1 VVLVSRRGYIM
12 TQTRTEA
19 KSISWVVT
27 FPQENMIVRRPSLKR
42 ICQGNA
48 DLAELMSY
56 FLFEASKETA
66 RQGIDPEQVRSVT
79 LYRTQEDVLY
89 GIDYNTSRK
98 SLSKN
103 ISKLEQLGFLKA
115 ISLQHAYVVFVEN
128 IQQALALFSQ
138 ERQKPHAKL
147 LLPPTAICVRGQSCG
162 NCMQPCV
169 ITDCVNLPNDCVDLL
184 NDCVS
189 LPNDC
194 VDLPNDCVDLP
205 SPLCTF
211 TQSNITPDPASQ
223 ADAIHL
229 EDAARYNRHNKDII
243 RDSNRECGGEADAI
257 TTTPSLS
264 SPVHQSSLFLPQKD
278 HQSSGKHKGNT
289 PKMQKERKIIKDAE
303 KDAEKLPE
311 KPASD
316 APATVKAFLALA
328 DYYRGYCLTHS
339 QKPNSPYRLALEAAT
354 TFVKRKKTLAEID
367 AVFAYM
373 KGVDERFCDDWWP
386 MQTVDIWHVMR
397 HFDSMTRKMAHRRA
411 YGPPSLAAPGATSS
425 SQSTQSSQSSQASSG
440 FPMQQMAEIME
451 MPLEERRL
459 YLARQRE
466 QLQQQQH

>member
-1 VVLVSRRGYIM
+1 M
-12 TQTRTEA
+12 TQTRTET

-42 ICQGNA
+42 ICRGNA

-56 FLFEASKETA
+56 FLYEASKETA
-66 RQGIDPEQVRSVT
+66 RQGIDPELVRSVT

-98 SLSKN
+98 SMMQH

-115 ISLQHAYVVFVEN
+115 ISQQHAYVVFVEN
-128 IQQALALFSQ
+128 IRQALAHSSQ

-147 LLPPTAICVRGQSCG
+147 LLPPTAICIRGQSCDD
-162 NCMQPCV
+162 CMQPCA
-169 ITDCVNLPNDCVDLL
+169 TADCVDLHNDCVDLH
-184 NDCVS
+184 S
-189 LPNDC
+189 DC
-194 VDLPNDCVDLP
+194 VDLHSDCVDLH
-205 SPLCTF
+205 SPLGKS
-211 TQSNITPDPASQ
+211 TQSNVTSEPASQ
-223 ADAIHL
+223 ADAIHI
-229 EDAARYNRHNKDII
+229 ETTARHKRYYKEII
-243 RDSNRECGGEADAI
+243 RDKNREYSGEADAI

-264 SPVHQSSLFLPQKD
+264 SLVDQSSFSSPVDQTSLSLSQKEYEQAD
-278 HQSSGKHKGNT
+278 KQKGNAA
-289 PKMQKERKIIKDAE
+289 KMQKEHKIGKDVE
-303 KDAEKLPE
+303 RLPE

-316 APATVKAFLALA
+316 TAATVEAFLALA
-328 DYYRGYCLTHS
+328 DYYRGYRLVHS

-354 TFVKRKKTLAEID
+354 TFVNRKKTLAEID

-373 KGVDERFCDDWWP
+373 KGVDEGFCDDWWP

-411 YGPPSLAAPGATSS
+411 YASPSGMPGAASS
-425 SQSTQSSQSSQASSG
+425 VKSGQSSQSQQASRG
-440 FPMQQMAEIME
+440 FPMQQTAEIME

-466 QLQQQQH
+466 LQKQQQH